1 MYKKIMCSVV
11 LCALFSL
18 PLQAQEAQ
26 STDSS
31 DAIRVSVKEG
41 KLAGQVFTNVGESK
55 TLLSGKV
62 TLIDSE
68 GNTIST
74 SEADGEGNF
83 MFTDVEPGQYKAVG
97 VAGDYAGETALV
109 ISDEGEVVD
118 GEAVAEAG
126 SFQMVP
132 LEVGPAAAGSIYDS
146 YGSLPAS
153 SFSDVVYE
161 GSGSCS
167 SCSACEAASPC
178 GGSTVQSF
186 GGSCGCG
193 GGAFG
198 GGGGLGG
205 GGFNFRRLA
214 LIGGITAIAV
224 AAGDDDDTATPD
236 E

>member
-1 MYKKIMCSVV
+1 MCSIV

-18 PLQAQEAQ
+18 PVQAQEAQ
-26 STDSS
+26 STENN
-31 DAIRVSVKEG
+31 DAVRVSVKEG
-41 KLAGQVFTNVGESK
+41 KLAGQVFTNSGESK

-74 SEADGEGNF
+74 SDADGEGNF

-97 VAGDYAGETALV
+97 VAGDYAGETTLV

-118 GEAVAEAG
+118 GEAAVAG
-126 SFQMVP
+126 SFQVVP
-132 LEVGPAAAGSIYDS
+132 LEVGPAASGAIYES
-146 YGSLPAS
+146 YGELPAS

-167 SCSACEAASPC
+167 TCNTCSSCQAASPC
-178 GGSTVQSF
+178 GSTSQSF

-193 GGAFG
+193 GGG
-198 GGGGLGG
+198 GGILGGG

-224 AAGDDDDTATPD
+224 AVSDDDDAATPD
-236 E
+236 Q

>member
-1 MYKKIMCSVV
+1 MCSIV

-18 PLQAQEAQ
+18 PTQAQEAQ
-26 STDSS
+26 STETLAGN

-41 KLAGQVFTNVGESK
+41 KLPGQVFTNSGESK
-55 TLLSGKV
+55 TLLAGKV
-62 TLIDSE
+62 TLIDAE

-83 MFTDVEPGQYKAVG
+83 MFTDVEPGQYTAVG
-97 VAGDYAGETALV
+97 VAGDYAGETTLV
-109 ISDEGEVVD
+109 ISAE
-118 GEAVAEAG
+118 GEAVAESG
-126 SFQMVP
+126 NFQMVP
-132 LEVGPAAAGSIYDS
+132 LEVGPAASGAIYDS

-167 SCSACEAASPC
+167 TCNSCAAASPC
-178 GGSTVQSF
+178 GGSTAQSF

-198 GGGGLGG
+198 GGGGFGGGGLGG
-205 GGFNFRRLA
+205 GGLNFRRLA

-224 AAGDDDDTATPD
+224 ASGDDDDAATPD

>member
-1 MYKKIMCSVV
+1 MFKKLMCSAV

-18 PLQAQEAQ
+18 PLQAQEVQ
-26 STDSS
+26 TTESN

-41 KLAGQVFTNVGESK
+41 KLPGQVFTNLGESK
-55 TLLSGKV
+55 TLLPGKV

-74 SEADGEGNF
+74 SNADGEGNF

-97 VAGDYAGETALV
+97 VAGDYAGEATLV
-109 ISDEGEVVD
+109 ISAEGEVVD

-126 SFQMVP
+126 SFQMIP
-132 LEVGPAAAGSIYDS
+132 LEVGPAASGAIYES
-146 YGSLPAS
+146 YGELPAS
-153 SFSDVVYE
+153 SISDVVYE
-161 GSGSCS
+161 GSGSCNACN
-167 SCSACEAASPC
+167 SCAAASPC

-193 GGAFG
+193 GGGSGGAF
-198 GGGGLGG
+198 GG

-224 AAGDDDDTATPD
+224 AVSDDDDAATPD

>member
-1 MYKKIMCSVV
+1 MYKTILCAAV
-11 LCALFSL
+11 LCTLLSL

-26 STDSS
+26 STEITAN
-31 DAIRVSVKEG
+31 DAIRVSVTEG

-62 TLIDSE
+62 TLIDAE

-74 SEADGEGNF
+74 SQADGEGNF

-97 VAGDYAGETALV
+97 VAGDYAGEKTLV
-109 ISDEGEVVD
+109 ITADGEEVV
-118 GEAVAEAG
+118 AESG
-126 SFQMVP
+126 NFQMVP
-132 LEVGPAAAGSIYDS
+132 LEVGPAASGAIYES
-146 YGSLPAS
+146 YGQLPAS

-161 GSGSCS
+161 GSGGCNSC
-167 SCSACEAASPC
+167 AAASPC
-178 GGSTVQSF
+178 GSTTQSL

-193 GGAFG
+193 GGGGFG
-198 GGGGLGG
+198 GGGFGG
-205 GGFNFRRLA
+205 GGLNFRRLA

-224 AAGDDDDTATPD
+224 AAGDDDDAATPD

>member
-1 MYKKIMCSVV
+1 MYKKIMCSIV

-18 PLQAQEAQ
+18 PTQAQEAQ
-26 STDSS
+26 STESLAGN

-41 KLAGQVFTNVGESK
+41 KLPGQVFTNVGESK

-62 TLIDSE
+62 TLIDAE

-83 MFTDVEPGQYKAVG
+83 MFTDVEPGQYTAVG
-97 VAGDYAGETALV
+97 VAGDYAGETTLV
-109 ISDEGEVVD
+109 ISAE
-118 GEAVAEAG
+118 GEAVAQSG
-126 SFQMVP
+126 NFQMVP
-132 LEVGPAAAGSIYDS
+132 LEVGPAASGAIYDS

-167 SCSACEAASPC
+167 SCAAASPC

-205 GGFNFRRLA
+205 GGLNFRRLA

>member
-1 MYKKIMCSVV
+1 MCSIV

-18 PLQAQEAQ
+18 PTQAQEAQ
-26 STDSS
+26 STESS

-41 KLAGQVFTNVGESK
+41 KLPGQVFTNLGESK
-55 TLLSGKV
+55 TLLAGKV
-62 TLIDSE
+62 TLIDAE

-83 MFTDVEPGQYKAVG
+83 MFTDVEPGQYTAVG

-109 ISDEGEVVD
+109 ISAEGET
-118 GEAVAEAG
+118 VAESG
-126 SFQMVP
+126 NFQMVP
-132 LEVGPAAAGSIYDS
+132 LEVGPAASGAVYES

-161 GSGSCS
+161 GSGSCN
-167 SCSACEAASPC
+167 SCAAATPC

-205 GGFNFRRLA
+205 GGLNFRRLA
-214 LIGGITAIAV
+214 IIGGITAIAV
-224 AAGDDDDTATPD
+224 AAGDDDDAATPD

>member
-1 MYKKIMCSVV
+1 MYKKIMCSIV

-18 PLQAQEAQ
+18 PVQAQEAQ
-26 STDSS
+26 STENN
-31 DAIRVSVKEG
+31 DAVRVSVKEG
-41 KLAGQVFTNVGESK
+41 KLAGQVFTNSGESK

-74 SEADGEGNF
+74 SDADGEGNF

-97 VAGDYAGETALV
+97 VAGDYAGETTLV

-118 GEAVAEAG
+118 GEAAVAG
-126 SFQMVP
+126 SFQVVP
-132 LEVGPAAAGSIYDS
+132 LEVGPAASGAIYES
-146 YGSLPAS
+146 YGELPAS

-167 SCSACEAASPC
+167 TCNTCSSCQAASPC
-178 GGSTVQSF
+178 GSTSQSF

-193 GGAFG
+193 GGG
-198 GGGGLGG
+198 GGILGGG

-224 AAGDDDDTATPD
+224 AVSDDDDAATPD
-236 E
+236 Q

>member
-1 MYKKIMCSVV
+1 MYIRFMCSIV

-18 PLQAQEAQ
+18 PIQAQEAQ
-26 STDSS
+26 STEK
-31 DAIRVSVKEG
+31 DAVRVSVNEG
-41 KLAGQVFTNVGESK
+41 RLSGQVFANVGESK

-62 TLIDSE
+62 TLIDAE

-83 MFTDVEPGQYKAVG
+83 MFTDVEPGQYTAVG

-109 ISDEGEVVD
+109 ISDEGEAVD
-118 GEAVAEAG
+118 QAG
-126 SFQMVP
+126 NFQVVP
-132 LEVGPAAAGSIYDS
+132 LEVGPAASGAIYES
-146 YGSLPAS
+146 YGELPAA
-153 SFSDVVYE
+153 SFSDTVYE

-167 SCSACEAASPC
+167 SCSSCAAAPSPC
-178 GGSTVQSF
+178 STAQSF

-193 GGAFG
+193 GGGSFG
-198 GGGGLGG
+198 GGISGGGL
-205 GGFNFRRLA
+205 NFRRLA

-224 AAGDDDDTATPD
+224 AAGDDDDAATPD

>member
-1 MYKKIMCSVV
+1 MCSIV

-18 PLQAQEAQ
+18 PVQAQEAQ
-26 STDSS
+26 STENN
-31 DAIRVSVKEG
+31 DAVRVSVKEG
-41 KLAGQVFTNVGESK
+41 KLAGQVFTNSGESK

-74 SEADGEGNF
+74 SDADGEGNF

-97 VAGDYAGETALV
+97 VAGDYAGETTLV

-118 GEAVAEAG
+118 GEAVAG
-126 SFQMVP
+126 SFQVVP
-132 LEVGPAAAGSIYDS
+132 LEVGPAASGAIYES
-146 YGSLPAS
+146 YGELPAS

-167 SCSACEAASPC
+167 TCNTCSSCQAASPC
-178 GGSTVQSF
+178 GSTSQSF

-193 GGAFG
+193 GGG
-198 GGGGLGG
+198 GGILGGG

-224 AAGDDDDTATPD
+224 AVSDDDDAATPD
-236 E
+236 Q

>member
-1 MYKKIMCSVV
+1 MYKKIMCSIV

-18 PLQAQEAQ
+18 PVQAQEAQ
-26 STDSS
+26 STENN
-31 DAIRVSVKEG
+31 DAVRVSVKEG
-41 KLAGQVFTNVGESK
+41 KLAGQVFTNSGESK

-74 SEADGEGNF
+74 SDADGEGNF

-97 VAGDYAGETALV
+97 VAGDYAGETTLV

-118 GEAVAEAG
+118 GEAVAG
-126 SFQMVP
+126 SFQVVP
-132 LEVGPAAAGSIYDS
+132 LEVGPAASGAIYES
-146 YGSLPAS
+146 YGELPAS

-167 SCSACEAASPC
+167 TCNTCSSCQAASPC
-178 GGSTVQSF
+178 GSTSQSF

-193 GGAFG
+193 GGG
-198 GGGGLGG
+198 GGILGGG

-224 AAGDDDDTATPD
+224 AVSDDDDAATPD
-236 E
+236 Q